1 MNCTWHVYYLVPTN
15 SKPQKFARIKWKL
28 LVVGLRNPT
37 PWTYGR
43 VPEYVNLRFDD
54 ERYPIWYESI
64 GNGDTFERKASSHEH
79 WRNSHHLVCCF
90 WQSTDRKLE
99 WWCYHVAVRPTIEGR
114 RIPASCHFSKTS
126 FRRVKATLLV
136 INRCWRC
143 PRIGISAIHKTSV
156 SEKQVKFLSFF
167 KRATEQC

>member
-1 MNCTWHVYYLVPTN
+1 MKASRCRTTKSN
-15 SKPQKFARIKWKL
+15 S
-28 LVVGLRNPT
+28 
-37 PWTYGR
+37 
-43 VPEYVNLRFDD
+43 VNLWKDSRIRPSTIRRRTLPLFDANWSGT
-54 ERYPIWYESI
+54 ETRSNGKPLHTSI
-64 GNGDTFERKASSHEH
+64 DGIHIILFAAFGNQQTGSWNDDVITSPS
-79 WRNSHHLVCCF
+79 
-90 WQSTDRKLE
+90 
-99 WWCYHVAVRPTIEGR
+99 VRPTIEGR